1 MANILVVDDDPGIL
15 DLVANVL
22 GKSGH
27 QVKKMNNPMNVL
39 NENLDY
45 YQLIILD
52 IMMPGLNGFELCERI
67 RNQVD
72 CPILFLTAKAEAEGL
87 VQGLGLGADD
97 YIAKPFAIKELRA
110 RIDAHLRREER
121 KRSHGFT
128 VGNCRF
134 FMAGKTCYV
143 GDVQVT
149 LTKSEY
155 QIAEMLALHHGQV
168 FSKEQIY
175 ESVFGV
181 FGESDNSVI
190 VEHVKNI
197 RGKLALEN
205 EAPIKTVWG
214 VGYKWED

>member
-15 DLVANVL
+15 DLIANVL
-22 GKSGH
+22 DKSGH
-27 QVKKMNNPMNVL
+27 HVKKIEHSMDIL

-52 IMMPGLNGFELCERI
+52 IMMPGLNGFDCCERI

-72 CPILFLTAKAEAEGL
+72 CPILFLTAKAEEDGL
-87 VQGLGLGADD
+87 VRGLGLGADD
-97 YIAKPFAIKELRA
+97 YIAKPFVIKELRA

-128 VGNCRF
+128 VGNSRF
-134 FMAGKTCYV
+134 FMSRKACYI
-143 GDVQVT
+143 GDALIT

-155 QIAEMLALHHGQV
+155 EISEMLALHHGQV

-197 RGKLALEN
+197 RGKFASEN

-214 VGYKWED
+214 VGYKWEG